1 MLWSNATGDLDRS
14 AMSRALKPL
23 VGITMGDPAGIGPEI
38 IVKAWPHPEV
48 HAWCRPLAVGDAR
61 IFRRALAVCG
71 LSLELRPIRD
81 PARAKPSPRALYVLD
96 VPSITPVRAVPGRL
110 ASACGRAAVRSV
122 LAAIDRA
129 LAGDLDAVVTAP
141 LNKEAMRLARYRF
154 DGHTEIFGARTR
166 ARRVAMML
174 VVGPMRV
181 IHVSTHTALRVACR
195 KVSQR
200 RVLETIRLA
209 HAAVRQFGVRA
220 PRVAVAGLNPHAG
233 EGGLFGREEIR
244 EIIPAISAARQE
256 GINALGPFP
265 PDTVFYRARRGEFDC
280 VVAMYHDQG
289 HIPMKLLGFDRG
301 VNVTVG
307 LPIVRTSVDHG
318 TAFDIAGQGIADERS
333 LVEAIRVAAR
343 LARRRKADRT
353 RGDDG
358 RT

>member
-1 MLWSNATGDLDRS
+1 MPS
-14 AMSRALKPL
+14 AHKPL

-38 IVKAWPHPEV
+38 IAKAWTHPEV
-48 HAWCRPLAVGDAR
+48 HAWCRPVAIGDAR
-61 IFRRALAVCG
+61 ILRRAVAACRLKLDLCALAD
-71 LSLELRPIRD
+71 SSHAD
-81 PARAKPSPRALYVLD
+81 PAPRCLDVLD
-96 VPSITPVRAVPGRL
+96 VPTIAPAQAVPGRL
-110 ASACGRAAVRSV
+110 SRACGRAAVRTV
-122 LAAIDRA
+122 LAAIDHA
-129 LAGDLDAVVTAP
+129 MAGRLDAVVTAP

-154 DGHTEIFGARTR
+154 DGHTEIFGQRTGARQ
-166 ARRVAMML
+166 VAMML
-174 VVGPMRV
+174 VVGRMRV

-200 RVLETIRLA
+200 RVLGTIRLA
-209 HAAVRQFGVRA
+209 HAALRQFGVRA

-233 EGGLFGREEIR
+233 EHGLFGREEIR
-244 EIIPAISAARQE
+244 EIMPAISAARQE

-265 PDTVFYRARRGEFDC
+265 PDTVFYRAHQGEFDC

-318 TAFDIAGQGIADERS
+318 TAFDIAGKGIASETS

-343 LARRRKADRT
+343 LARHRMAHPKDFLAGDR
-353 RGDDG
+353 DG
-358 RT
+358 

>member
-1 MLWSNATGDLDRS
+1 
-14 AMSRALKPL
+14 
-23 VGITMGDPAGIGPEI
+23 MGDPAGIGPEI
-38 IVKAWPHPEV
+38 IVKAWTHPEV
-48 HAWCRPLAVGDAR
+48 HDWCRPLAIGDAR
-61 IFRRALAVCG
+61 IFRRALSVCG
-71 LSLELRPIRD
+71 VSLGLHTVRD
-81 PARAKPSPRALYVLD
+81 PARAAPSPRALAVLD
-96 VPSITPVRAVPGRL
+96 VPTITPAQAVPGRL
-110 ASACGRAAVRSV
+110 AAACGRAAVRAV
-122 LAAIDRA
+122 FAAIDRT

-141 LNKEAMRLARYRF
+141 LNKEAMRLARYRY
-154 DGHTEIFGARTR
+154 DGHTEIFGQRTR
-166 ARRVAMML
+166 ARHVAMML
-174 VVGPMRV
+174 VVGRMRV

-209 HAAVRQFGVRA
+209 HAAGRRFGVRA

-265 PDTVFYRARRGEFDC
+265 PDTVFSRGFRGEFDC

-318 TAFDIAGQGIADERS
+318 TAFDIAGKGIADERS
-333 LVEAIRVAAR
+333 LLEAIRVAAR
-343 LARRRKADRT
+343 LARRREAIPDLHSEVRS
-353 RGDDG
+353 
-358 RT
+358 